1 MESSSNVTVRALR
14 DLALL
19 AGAGLAAASIWA
31 TGLPK
36 DEPFMVDAQTW
47 QDEVVA
53 ASTGEWPRDGWYRL
67 VPRERSVDVR
77 SVTPA
82 DRSLVPT
89 DALFLRVPGATLK
102 QGVRPA
108 YRYASGL
115 PHPRLGQDYLLTF
128 GATQFSLRVENGAK
142 GMEYAIG
149 YGGQTYN
156 YVLGPFDAGD
166 TSIRLIADLDGDV
179 LPDFVIDVDGAAY
192 LLLSTRALPGS
203 NLPTAELLARGED
216 GC

>member
-1 MESSSNVTVRALR
+1 MDSRSNTTLRALR

-19 AGAGLAAASIWA
+19 AGAGLAAASLWA
-31 TGLPK
+31 SGLAK
-36 DEPFMVDAQTW
+36 DEPYMVDAQTW

-53 ASTGEWPRDGWYRL
+53 AAGGEWPRDGWYRL

-77 SVTPA
+77 QVTPA
-82 DRSLVPT
+82 DRSLVPA
-89 DALFLRVPGATLK
+89 DALFLRLPGATLK

-115 PHPRLGQDYLLTF
+115 PHPRLGQDYTLTF
-128 GATQFSLRVENGAK
+128 GATPFNLRVDNVAK
-142 GMEYAIG
+142 GMEYTIG
-149 YGGQTYN
+149 YGGQSYS

-166 TSIRLIADLDGDV
+166 TSIRLIADLDGDA

-192 LLLSTRALPGS
+192 LLLSTRAAPGP
-203 NLPTAELLARGED
+203 NRPAAELLAREDD